1 MPGGMTDEIA
11 CRVLDWNQDD
21 DTTFAPAFGSEIFW
35 HWTQFDK
42 EKFPSCPIKGNIRVV
57 LLTWNDKCEDDE
69 YVITFRCGM
78 TRVVIQEIL
87 QAATAK
93 HNDFYK
99 AKSKTMKTQRLEALA
114 ETKTPAYSL
123 THGYREIRPANSN
136 VPSSILAM
144 VEKKVSTSTAQA
156 AHSNDTPTSMAMLD
170 KSVTVSSPPAAH
182 SNVHNSSLAMHEAG
196 TATVG
201 MNSIGGETVFDS
213 VPNTPIDSTTVVGHE
228 GHTSVAIQS
237 DGPTS
242 TGGIQVLLAAGTVVD
257 SGQIITHNPTTPP
270 VRLEVEDE
278 QSQALE
284 EADKEAQGVNHERS
298 VGDASPCDGGVND
311 ECQRGVNAEAHTTEK
326 QQQLQIPPPPS
337 TNDVH
342 TTLPV
347 SLTVAELKQLWKD
360 ATAKDKEEKKRIR
373 EATDVTRLHLREARA
388 ELKEAM
394 QACRKKTKLDP
405 KGVEH
410 NSKES
415 NEDSESNTGDE
426 EEGLA
431 KISSITFRVFV

>member
-1 MPGGMTDEIA
+1 MPGGMTDELA

-144 VEKKVSTSTAQA
+144 VEKKYRHLQ
-156 AHSNDTPTSMAMLD
+156 L
-170 KSVTVSSPPAAH
+170 K
-182 SNVHNSSLAMHEAG
+182 LLI
-196 TATVG
+196 AT
-201 MNSIGGETVFDS
+201 I
-213 VPNTPIDSTTVVGHE
+213 
-228 GHTSVAIQS
+228 
-237 DGPTS
+237 
-242 TGGIQVLLAAGTVVD
+242 LL
-257 SGQIITHNPTTPP
+257 
-270 VRLEVEDE
+270 
-278 QSQALE
+278 
-284 EADKEAQGVNHERS
+284 
-298 VGDASPCDGGVND
+298 
-311 ECQRGVNAEAHTTEK
+311 
-326 QQQLQIPPPPS
+326 
-337 TNDVH
+337 
-342 TTLPV
+342 
-347 SLTVAELKQLWKD
+347 
-360 ATAKDKEEKKRIR
+360 
-373 EATDVTRLHLREARA
+373 
-388 ELKEAM
+388 
-394 QACRKKTKLDP
+394 
-405 KGVEH
+405 
-410 NSKES
+410 
-415 NEDSESNTGDE
+415 
-426 EEGLA
+426 
-431 KISSITFRVFV
+431 RVWQC